1 MARKTD
7 HEAMSR
13 WRRVVMTVATVMLFV
28 VLLAIAAIAILL
40 HTAGL
45 D

>member
-1 MARKTD
+1 
-7 HEAMSR
+7 MSREELTR

-40 HTAGL
+40 HTVGL